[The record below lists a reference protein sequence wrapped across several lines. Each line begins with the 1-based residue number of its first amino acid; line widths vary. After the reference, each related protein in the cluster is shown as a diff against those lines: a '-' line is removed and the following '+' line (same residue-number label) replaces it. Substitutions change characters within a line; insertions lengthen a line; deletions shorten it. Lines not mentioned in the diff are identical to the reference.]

1 MGWHLRVYLR
11 RMRLIDAA
19 GRWSLTLGTLTA
31 LASSCSSG
39 SSKNSEPNPYRGGA
53 GGTGGSGGAGATGGK
68 SATGGTVGDAG
79 DPGSGA
85 TAGDPGA
92 GGTGGSTGGS
102 GGSAGLPT
110 GAGIGDD
117 CSSAV
122 RCRVGLE
129 CVDSACTPSGD
140 GELGEPCVVQP
151 ECGDGLVCI
160 GGTCNP
166 EGEGRNDDA
175 CTSDGDCAAGLK
187 CLLSGLS
194 GHCTQQGTGDL
205 GDTCAVS
212 AECYGG
218 LACIGDTCAPQ
229 PTTGPLWPGVECEE
243 PTSNVRAYF
252 EVPGA
257 NAAQEGDFFR
267 LPFPNDA
274 RRGATGLDLSGF
286 PTPGPGLL
294 GVDPVALY
302 VDALEQNDSGWG
314 TYSTVMFRF
323 SGVLD
328 IATLRME
335 NVAGWVDITPD
346 VPEYGSSVGL
356 GWYYNSGRTPYV
368 CDNWIAA
375 RRPTGWPLLPNHTYA
390 VWITTGVKAEGGA
403 TIARAANLVSV
414 LANAAPSDPALVP
427 VHAAYAPFR
436 AYLADNAISPASILT
451 ATVFTVGPT
460 QDAMTSIADAVEDAP
475 APTASD
481 WTLCDDGVDSPCPD
495 ATGER
500 GCVAAAADYDEYHA
514 LVTLPI
520 FQNGTAPY
528 LTPDDGGEIGDV
540 DNPSSAEV
548 CLSLTVPK
556 GNPPAS
562 GFPLVVYAHGTG
574 GSFRDHV
581 SPSVAGALSTAT
593 PAFAVLGID
602 QVTHGPRRGASMQ
615 SPNELFFNFLNP
627 KAARGNPLQGAAD
640 QLSLMKFAATID
652 GSGDMPTT
660 IDPDRLYFFGHSQG
674 STEGSLM
681 LPFADG
687 YKAAVLS
694 GNGGSL
700 MNALLSKS
708 EPVNLRSV
716 LPIALSDP
724 TVAGGLGEVHPVLS
738 LLQQWIDPAD
748 PMNFARNVVR
758 VPLAGHPA
766 KHVFQTYGLDDHYS
780 PPITLDVYSIAAQ
793 LTQVEPILTEIGLLE
808 AMPPLSA
815 NESMGMITAGVR
827 QYDPPSNSD
836 GHFVVFDVPQ
846 ANEDVV
852 RFLSMAASGE
862 VPEIG
867 E

>member
-1 MGWHLRVYLR
+1 
-11 RMRLIDAA
+11 MRLIDLAC
-19 GRWSLTLGTLTA
+19 RWSLALGTLTA
-31 LASSCSSG
+31 LATSCSSG
-39 SSKNSEPNPYRGGA
+39 SSKNSEPNTFRGGA
-53 GGTGGSGGAGATGGK
+53 GGKGGAGATGGS

-85 TAGDPGA
+85 TAGDPGS
-92 GGTGGSTGGS
+92 GGTGGGNAGS
-102 GGSAGLPT
+102 GGTAGLPS
-110 GAGIGDD
+110 GAGVDDD
-117 CSSAV
+117 CSGGV
-122 RCRVGLE
+122 RCRAGLD
-129 CVDSACTPSGD
+129 CIDGTCTPNGT
-140 GELGEPCVVQP
+140 GTVGEPCVIQP
-151 ECGDGLVCI
+151 ECGAGLVCT

-166 EGEGRNDDA
+166 EGDGGPDA
-175 CTSDGDCAAGLK
+175 SCAFDTDCEAGLK
-187 CLLSGLS
+187 CLFAGLS
-194 GHCTQQGTGDL
+194 GHCTPQGTGDA
-205 GDTCAVS
+205 GDDCMLS
-212 AECYGG
+212 GECFGG
-218 LACIGDTCAPQ
+218 LACIGGVCAPQ
-229 PTTGPLWPGVECEE
+229 PATGPVWPGVECE
-243 PTSNVRAYF
+243 PVSTDVRAYF

-257 NAAQEGDFFR
+257 DGALEGDFFR

-274 RRGATGLDLSGF
+274 RRGTTGLDLSGF

-302 VDALEQNDSGWG
+302 VDALEANDSGWG
-314 TYSTVMFRF
+314 TYSTTMFRF
-323 SGVLD
+323 SGTLD
-328 IATLRME
+328 VSTLQMP
-335 NVAGWVDITPD
+335 NVAGWVDVTPN

-356 GWYYNSGRTPYV
+356 SWYYSGGRTPYV
-368 CDNWIAA
+368 CENWIAA
-375 RRPTGWPLLPNHTYA
+375 RRPKGWPLLPNHTYA
-390 VWITTGVKAEGGA
+390 VWITTGVKAEGGG
-403 TIARAANLVSV
+403 TIRRAANLVSV
-414 LANAAPSDPALVP
+414 LGNAAPSDPVLAP

-436 AYLADNAISPASILT
+436 AYLADQSINPASILI

-460 QDAMTSIADAVEDAP
+460 QDPMTSIADAIEAAP

-495 ATGER
+495 ATGDR
-500 GCVAAAADYDEYHA
+500 GCTAAAADYDEYHA

-528 LTPDDGGEIGDV
+528 VTPDDGGDIGDV
-540 DNPSSAEV
+540 DDPGSADV

-556 GNPPAS
+556 GNAPS
-562 GFPLVVYAHGTG
+562 TGFPLVVYAHGTG

-581 SPSVAGALSTAT
+581 SPSVAGVLSTAS

-602 QVTHGPRRGASMQ
+602 QVTHGPRRGTSTT
-615 SPNELFFNFLNP
+615 PPDELFFNFLNP

-640 QLSLMKFAATID
+640 QLSLMKFAATLD
-652 GSGDMPTT
+652 GSNGTPTT

-700 MNALLSKS
+700 LNALLTKSK
-708 EPVNLRSV
+708 PVNIRSV
-716 LPIALSDP
+716 LPIALSDA
-724 TVAGGLGEVHPVLS
+724 TVAGALGELHPVLS

-748 PMNFARNVVR
+748 PMNFARSVVR
-758 VPLAGHPA
+758 APIAGHPA
-766 KHVFQTYGLDDHYS
+766 KHVFQTYGLDDNYS
-780 PPITLDVYSIAAQ
+780 PPVTLDVYSIAAQ

-815 NESMGMITAGVR
+815 NDGAGMITAGVR
-827 QYDPPSNSD
+827 QYDPPSSSD

-846 ANEDVV
+846 ASEDMV
-852 RFLSMAASGE
+852 RFFSMAANGDI
-862 VPEIG
+862 PQIG